1 MAKRYKNILEV
12 IGNTPLVRLNDI
24 AKDLKPRVYAK
35 LESFNPGDSTKDRIA
50 KYIIEK
56 AEREGRIQ
64 PGGTVIEAS
73 SGNTG
78 YSVALTCRVKGY
90 SCIVTVPDKASKEK
104 VSMLQAMGAKVYV
117 CPSDVLPDD
126 PTSYYAKAKSLE
138 RRIKNSLYVNQ
149 YFNGDNTESHYYSTG
164 PEIWTQTGG
173 RITHFVACSGTGG
186 TISGTAA
193 YLKERNP
200 NVQVIGVDACGSAL
214 KKYHET
220 LEFDIDEIF
229 PYTIE
234 GVGKNMIPGTTR
246 FELIDRFV
254 KVKDSDAV
262 FRTRELPLKEGIMA
276 GYSSGAA
283 MQGVIQIAADL
294 PEDDWLVVLFP
305 DHGSRYMSKVF
316 NDEWVRAQHFY
327 EEINGR
333 EVEVAFEEL
342 NFVKRAREFL

>member
-24 AKDLKPRVYAK
+24 AKNLKPRVYAK
-35 LESFNPGDSTKDRIA
+35 LESFNPGDSIKDRIA
-50 KYIIEK
+50 KYIIDR
-56 AEREGRIQ
+56 AERQGRIQ

-78 YSVALTCRVKGY
+78 YSLALACRVKGY
-90 SCIVTVPDKASKEK
+90 QCIVTVPDKASKEK
-104 VSMLQAMGAKVYV
+104 VLMLQAMGARVYI
-117 CPSDVLPDD
+117 CPSNVLPDD
-126 PTSYYAKAKSLE
+126 PSSYYSKARALNGE
-138 RRIKNSLYVNQ
+138 IENSLYINQ
-149 YFNGDNTESHYYSTG
+149 YFNKHNTEAHYHSTG
-164 PEIWTQTGG
+164 PEIWKQTEG
-173 RITHFVACSGTGG
+173 RITHFIACSGTGG

-193 YLKERNP
+193 YLKEQNP
-200 NVQVIGVDACGSAL
+200 SVQVIGVDAYGSVL

-220 LEFDIDEIF
+220 LEFDIDEVF

-254 KVKDSDAV
+254 KVRDADAV

-283 MQGVIQIAADL
+283 MQGVMQIADAL
-294 PEDDWLVVLFP
+294 CEDDCVVVLFP

-316 NDEWVRAQHFY
+316 NDQWVKSQHFY
-327 EEINGR
+327 QEINGR
-333 EVEVAFEEL
+333 AVEVAFEEL
-342 NFVKRAREFL
+342 NFVN